1 MRVRLRIA
9 GGVASLVVLGACGR
23 VASNRLISGT
33 LDVASGSGA
42 AALATNG
49 GIGSDFALRATL
61 DDVAV
66 TASNGQWRCFAP
78 DPPQHPRY
86 EIQASD
92 GTSYLFS
99 IVVTTS
105 MWHAGTI
112 AIDDSNVALQ
122 LSLVDRFG
130 VGSGG
135 TLTLTTSGG
144 LCGFRVENSEL
155 HGLKEKAAR
164 N

>member
-1 MRVRLRIA
+1 MRVRLLIA
-9 GGVASLVVLGACGR
+9 GGVASLAVLGACGR
-23 VASNRLISGT
+23 VASNRLIDGT
-33 LDVASGSGA
+33 LDLAAGSGA
-42 AALATNG
+42 ALSTTG
-49 GIGSDFALRATL
+49 GIGSGFVLQATL
-61 DDVAV
+61 DDAAV
-66 TASNGQWRCFAP
+66 TASNGEWRCFAP

-122 LSLVDRFG
+122 LSRVDRFG
-130 VGSGG
+130 IGTGG
-135 TLTLTTSGG
+135 TLTLTTAGG
-144 LCGFRVENSEL
+144 LCGFRVENVAL
-155 HGLKEKAAR
+155 HGLREKAAR